1 MKQVDCV
8 RIPKDYW
15 EHLLYGQFAD
25 WADAGKEIPVFL
37 MDWAVEYFGDIA
49 EALPDPDMMSPNY
62 LVDNF
67 VINGDW
73 GPWENYK
80 RDPEETQDEVMER
93 MEARALRMF
102 PEEGWIVVSLGF

>member
-1 MKQVDCV
+1 MRQVDCV
-8 RIPKDYW
+8 RIPKYCW
-15 EHLLYGQFAD
+15 ERLLYERFAD
-25 WADAGKEIPVFL
+25 WADSRKEIPEFL

-49 EALPDPDMMSPNY
+49 EALPDPSMMMPDF

-73 GPWENYK
+73 GMWEDYK
-80 RDPEETQDEVMER
+80 QAPEETQDEVMER
-93 MEARALRMF
+93 MESRALRMF

>member
-15 EHLLYGQFAD
+15 EHLLYERFAD
-25 WADAGKEIPVFL
+25 WADTRKEIPEFL

-49 EALPDPDMMSPNY
+49 EALPNPDMMRPSY

-67 VINGDW
+67 VVGGDW
-73 GPWENYK
+73 GKWEIYK
-80 RDPEETQDEVMER
+80 QDPEETQDEVMER
-93 MEARALRMF
+93 MEASALRVF

>member
-15 EHLLYGQFAD
+15 ERLLYERFAD
-25 WADAGKEIPVFL
+25 WADTRKEIPEFL

-49 EALPDPDMMSPNY
+49 GALPDPGMMRPDY

-67 VINGDW
+67 VIGGDW
-73 GPWENYK
+73 GMWENYK
-80 RDPEETQDEVMER
+80 RAPEETQDEVMER
-93 MEARALRMF
+93 MEARALQMF
-102 PEEGWIVVSLGF
+102 PEEGWIVVTIGF